1 MPKKIKALLLSAGL
15 GTRLRPLTF
24 EVPKCLVEV
33 DNKPILEH
41 WLHALEQVGCDE
53 TIINTHYLHKK
64 VSSYLKR
71 RVNKKMKIKQ
81 IYEEKLLGT
90 AGTLIKNKEFFN
102 DSRIIMIHADN
113 MTKFNLLELLEADE
127 QKPKNCL
134 MTMLTFTTDSP
145 KSCGVI
151 ERDSNMIVKN
161 FFEKVENP
169 PSNIANGAIY
179 IFESTLLEK
188 LSATSYKLFD
198 FSKDVIPLFLGR
210 IFSHHTEEVF
220 IDIGTHKNLAKA
232 RVIFK
237 TKI

>member
-24 EVPKCLVEV
+24 EIPKCLVEV

-41 WLHALEQVGCDE
+41 WLHSLEKVGCDE
-53 TIINTHYLHKK
+53 TIINTHYLHEK
-64 VSSYLKR
+64 VCSYLKR

-81 IYEEKLLGT
+81 VYEEKLQYCHFEEQR
-90 AGTLIKNKEFFN
+90 IFN

-145 KSCGVI
+145 KSCGVV

-179 IFESTLLEK
+179 IFDSSLLEK

-210 IFSHHTEEVF
+210 IFSHHTEEAF

-232 RVIFK
+232 RFIFE
-237 TKI
+237 TQI